1 MYLFAR
7 SIVLAA
13 ALAAAVIASLAPP
26 ALAQGREPSVG
37 NLFIEAYDNK
47 DEERMREL
55 VRTRTDEFPPEVKAM
70 VEYAMS
76 PRSIPPEQ
84 DFLFNIAL
92 IIGRMY
98 EEETGDGRL
107 YAAVEQNL
115 NKLIERRKRQSLD
128 PEAVKEAREEISE
141 LGEGAWRV
149 SSFDVNPD
157 GSLEIRIDVK
167 ESSGGSFTPKI
178 GMDES
183 RKARDIVKK
192 RLPNRKGKIVWSSM
206 GIGLKTVF
214 LEK

>member
-1 MYLFAR
+1 M
-7 SIVLAA
+7 
-13 ALAAAVIASLAPP
+13 ASLAPE

-47 DEERMREL
+47 DEEGMREL
-55 VRTRTDEFPPEVKAM
+55 VRTRTDEFPPEVQAM

-76 PRSIPPEQ
+76 SRSIPPEQ

-92 IIGRMY
+92 IISRMY

-115 NKLIERRKRQSLD
+115 GKLIERRKKQSLD
-128 PEAVKEAREEISE
+128 PEAVEETKEEITE
-141 LGEGAWRV
+141 LGDGAWRIR
-149 SSFDVNPD
+149 SFDVNPD
-157 GSLEIRIDVK
+157 GSLEVQIDVK
-167 ESSGGSFTPKI
+167 EATGGSFTPRI

-183 RKARDIVKK
+183 RKAKEIVKK
-192 RLPNRKGKIVWSSM
+192 HLPGVRKGKIVWSSM